1 MFLFCSCFRARSLS
15 SLLLAQRLGL
25 TSSIFNG
32 SDTFLKFLLIV
43 LLCFFF
49 FLKQALFYG
58 KSSLRD
64 RKNHVIAF
72 LCLLCCSTISSLIM
86 HPELDATPFTVRVEA
101 RQMPS
106 IEELKES
113 PSFIGSLKRLL
124 EPNLVMTHVSAQC
137 L

>member
-1 MFLFCSCFRARSLS
+1 
-15 SLLLAQRLGL
+15 
-25 TSSIFNG
+25 
-32 SDTFLKFLLIV
+32 
-43 LLCFFF
+43 
-49 FLKQALFYG
+49 
-58 KSSLRD
+58 
-64 RKNHVIAF
+64 
-72 LCLLCCSTISSLIM
+72 M